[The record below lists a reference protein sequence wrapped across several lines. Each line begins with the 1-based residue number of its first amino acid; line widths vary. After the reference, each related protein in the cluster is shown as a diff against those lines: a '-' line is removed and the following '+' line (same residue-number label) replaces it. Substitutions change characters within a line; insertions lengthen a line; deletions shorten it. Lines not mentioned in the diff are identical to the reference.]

1 MRVAFVLG
9 STPPRHQEE
18 DDLQAAVETK
28 GDWLGDEA
36 AAVAA
41 LGHDVSVHLMY
52 RKEGDVSHRGVD
64 WFFRRPA
71 LTHRRLQKGKE
82 YAPALFRSL
91 EAWKPD
97 LVHFQIISHAVN
109 YALFVRWARKR
120 GVPVVG
126 QQHGYPI
133 SSFFWNNIPL
143 GWAARHSDAVIFLTR
158 YHQDLYC
165 RKFKIPR
172 ERTHVIPVGYNEY
185 FGPRDRE
192 ACRAGTG
199 LEGDPVIIWAAILN
213 FRKDPM
219 TVLRAFRGASARF
232 PDARLYMAGSGPME
246 DEIRTLVAG
255 DADLSRSVTLM
266 GYVNNRDLPDF
277 YNAADIYVMASHW
290 EGFAISSMEAMAC
303 GAVPVLTNIPCFAEQ
318 TDGGRLG
325 LLFEPGSEREL
336 EERLIHAIENRQW
349 RETVRRALPEHI
361 ARYTW
366 RASAEGLERLYE
378 SLIKRGDR

>member
-1 MRVAFVLG
+1 MRIAFVLG
-9 STPPRHQEE
+9 STPPRHQDE
-18 DDLQAAVETK
+18 DDLQAAVRAK

-52 RKEGDVSHRGVD
+52 RKEGDVRHGGVE
-64 WFFRRPA
+64 WFFRRPL

-82 YAPALFRSL
+82 LAPTLFRSL
-91 EAWKPD
+91 DAWKPD

-109 YALFVRWARKR
+109 YALFTRWALKR
-120 GVPVVG
+120 GVPIVG

-133 SSFFWNNIPL
+133 SPFFWNNWPL
-143 GWAARHSDAVIFLTR
+143 GWAARRSRAVIFLTR

-165 RKFKIPR
+165 RKFRIPR

-192 ACRAGTG
+192 ECRRKTG
-199 LEGDPVIIWAAILN
+199 LAGDPVIIWAAILN

-219 TVLRAFRGASARF
+219 TLLKAFRGASARF
-232 PDARLYMAGSGPME
+232 PGARLYMAGNGPME
-246 DEIRTLVAG
+246 DEIRAHVAG
-255 DADLSRSVTLM
+255 DAVLSRSVKLL
-266 GYVNNRDLPDF
+266 GYVNNRDLPDY
-277 YNAADIYVMASHW
+277 YNAADIYAMASHW

-303 GAVPVLTNIPCFAEQ
+303 GAVPVLTRIPCFTEQ

-325 LLFEPGSEREL
+325 LLFEPGDEREL
-336 EERLIHAIENRQW
+336 EECLIQAIGNTEW
-349 RETVRRALPEHI
+349 REGVRRALPEHI
-361 ARYTW
+361 SQYTW
-366 RASAEGLERLYE
+366 RASAEGLEKLYRSVLE
-378 SLIKRGDR
+378 RGER